1 MSSYSVEQIRTVAL
15 VGHGDSGKTLLAEA
29 LLQHAGAIPSMGS
42 LERGDTLCDSDPME
56 REYHHS
62 LAAALAHFEHAGAH
76 IRLVDTPGYPDFIGH
91 ALPALAAVETA
102 LVVVNAQNGIEL
114 STRRMMDWAGER
126 GLCRMLVVNKIDA
139 ERVDLPA
146 LLAGLRES
154 FGKEVLPL
162 NLPAEGGARVVDCF
176 FNPDGQADFSSV
188 AEAHQALV
196 DQVVEV
202 DEALMAHYLE
212 EGEVAPEALHEPF
225 ERALREGHLI
235 PLCFVSART
244 GAGVP
249 ELADILARLAPNPGE
264 GNPPLFLRTDDKGK
278 EHPVT
283 CQPDPKA
290 HVLAHVFKVVI
301 DPFVGRLAVF
311 RVHQGTVR
319 REMQLF
325 AGDGRKPF
333 KVGHLLRLQG
343 KKHEEAPWLIPGDF
357 GALTKVDEL
366 EYGVVLHDSHDEDHI
381 HLKPL
386 EFPEPMQGLAIEA
399 SRRGDE
405 QRLAEILQR
414 LQAEDP
420 CVRLDYNASTQQ
432 TVLRGMGEMHLRYL
446 LERMAGQYKLEVQTR
461 APAVPYRETA
471 TRSAEG
477 HSRHKKQTGGA
488 GQFGE
493 VFLRIEPLPRGE
505 GFAFV
510 DAIKGG
516 VIPGNFIPS
525 VEKGVRSA
533 LAAGP
538 LAGFPVEDVKV
549 TVFDG
554 KSHSVDSKDIAFQ
567 AAGRKAML
575 DALRNAGG
583 IVLEPVMQIEVTTP
597 ESHLGDITADLTGRR
612 GQVLGT
618 ESLSASVALVRGQVP
633 LAEMDGYANRLK
645 SITAGQGLYSLSS
658 SHYSAVPQD
667 VQQRLSSGY
676 KATPEED

>member
-162 NLPAEGGARVVDCF
+162 NLPAEGGAWVVDCF
-176 FNPDGQADFSSV
+176 FNPDGEADFSSV

-235 PLCFVSART
+235 PLCFVSARS

-249 ELADILARLAPNPGE
+249 ELADILARLAPNPCE
-264 GNPPLFLRTDDKGK
+264 GNPPLFLRTDDKGR

-311 RVHQGTVR
+311 RVHQGTIR

-446 LERMAGQYKLEVQTR
+446 LERMAGQYKLEVHTR
-461 APAVPYRETA
+461 ARAVPYRETA
-471 TRSAEG
+471 SRVAEG

-493 VFLRIEPLPRGE
+493 VYLRVEPLPRGE

-533 LAAGP
+533 LTAGP
-538 LAGFPVEDVKV
+538 LAGFPVEDVKL

-583 IVLEPVMQIEVTTP
+583 VVLEPVMQIEVTTP
-597 ESHLGDITADLTGRR
+597 EAHLGDITADLTGRR

-618 ESLSASVALVRGQVP
+618 ESLSTSVALVRGQVP
-633 LAEMDGYANRLK
+633 LAELDGYANRLK
-645 SITAGQGLYSLSS
+645 SITAGQGLYNLSS

>member
-29 LLQHAGAIPSMGS
+29 LLQHAGAISSMGS

-471 TRSAEG
+471 TRAAEG

-525 VEKGVRSA
+525 VEKGVRAA

>member
-1 MSSYSVEQIRTVAL
+1 MSSYSVEHIRTVAL
-15 VGHGDSGKTLLAEA
+15 VGHGDSGKTLLAES
-29 LLQHAGAIPSMGS
+29 LLQHSGAITSMGS
-42 LERGDTLCDSDPME
+42 LERGDTQCDSDPME

-62 LAAALAHFEHAGAH
+62 LSAALVHFEHAGAH

-114 STRRMMDWAGER
+114 STRRMMDWAGAR
-126 GLCRMLVVNKIDA
+126 GLCRILVVNRIDA
-139 ERVDLPA
+139 ERIDLPA
-146 LLAGLRES
+146 LLAELRDA

-162 NLPAEGGARVVDCF
+162 NLPARNGTCVVDCF
-176 FNPDGQADFSSV
+176 FNPDGESDFSSV

-212 EGEVAPEALHEPF
+212 EGEVAPEALHAPF
-225 ERALREGHLI
+225 EQALRDGHLI

-249 ELADILARLAPNPGE
+249 ELLDILARLAPNPTE
-264 GNPPLFLRTDDKGK
+264 GNPPLFLRSDENGK
-278 EHPVT
+278 SHPVT

-325 AGDGRKPF
+325 AGDGRKSF

-343 KKHEEAPWLIPGDF
+343 KKHEEVGQLIPGDF

-386 EFPEPMQGLAIEA
+386 DFPTPMQGLAIEA

-405 QRLAEILQR
+405 QRLAEVLQR

-471 TRSAEG
+471 SRVAEG

-493 VFLRIEPLPRGE
+493 VFLRVEPLPRGE

-510 DAIKGG
+510 DAIRGG

-533 LAAGP
+533 LSAGP

-549 TVFDG
+549 TVYDG

-597 ESHLGDITADLTGRR
+597 DSHLGDITADLTGRR

-633 LAEMDGYANRLK
+633 LAELEGYGNRLK
-645 SITAGQGLYSLSS
+645 SITAGQGLFSLSS
-658 SHYSAVPQD
+658 SHYSAVPQE
-667 VQQRLSSGY
+667 VQQRLSSSY
-676 KATPEED
+676 KAAPEED

>member
-29 LLQHAGAIPSMGS
+29 LLQHSGAIPSMGS

-62 LAAALAHFEHAGAH
+62 LAAALAHFEHEGAH

-176 FNPDGQADFSSV
+176 FNPDGEADFSSV

-249 ELADILARLAPNPGE
+249 ELADILARLAPNPSE

-311 RVHQGTVR
+311 RVHQGTIR

-325 AGDGRKPF
+325 AGDGRKSF

-471 TRSAEG
+471 TRVAEG

-618 ESLSASVALVRGQVP
+618 ESLSTSVALVRGQVP

-667 VQQRLSSGY
+667 VQQRLANGY

>member
-162 NLPAEGGARVVDCF
+162 NLPAGGGARVVDCF
-176 FNPDGQADFSSV
+176 FNPDGEADFSSV

-235 PLCFVSART
+235 PLCFVSARS
-244 GAGVP
+244 GDGVP
-249 ELADILARLAPNPGE
+249 ELADILARLAPNPCE
-264 GNPPLFLRTDDKGK
+264 GNPPLFLRTDDKGR

-311 RVHQGTVR
+311 RVHQGTIR

-446 LERMAGQYKLEVQTR
+446 LERMAGQYKLEVHTR

-471 TRSAEG
+471 SRVAEG

-493 VFLRIEPLPRGE
+493 VYLRVEPLPRGE

-533 LAAGP
+533 LTAGP

-583 IVLEPVMQIEVTTP
+583 VVLEPVMQIDVTTP
-597 ESHLGDITADLTGRR
+597 EAHLGDITADLTGRR

-618 ESLSASVALVRGQVP
+618 ESLSTSVALVRGQVP
-633 LAEMDGYANRLK
+633 LAELDGYANRLK
-645 SITAGQGLYSLSS
+645 SITAGQGLYNLSS

>member
-62 LAAALAHFEHAGAH
+62 LAAALAHFEHAGAY

-162 NLPAEGGARVVDCF
+162 NLPAGGGARVVDCF
-176 FNPDGQADFSSV
+176 FNPDGEADFSSV

-235 PLCFVSART
+235 PLCFVSARS

-249 ELADILARLAPNPGE
+249 ELADILARLAPNPCE
-264 GNPPLFLRTDDKGK
+264 GNPPLFLRTDDKGR

-311 RVHQGTVR
+311 RVHQGTIR

-446 LERMAGQYKLEVQTR
+446 LERMAGQYKLEVHTR

-471 TRSAEG
+471 SRVAEG

-493 VFLRIEPLPRGE
+493 VYLRVEPLPRGE

-533 LAAGP
+533 LTAGP

-583 IVLEPVMQIEVTTP
+583 VVLEPVMQIEVTTP
-597 ESHLGDITADLTGRR
+597 EAHLGDITADLTGRR

-618 ESLSASVALVRGQVP
+618 EALSTSVALVRGQVP
-633 LAEMDGYANRLK
+633 LAELDGYANRLK
-645 SITAGQGLYSLSS
+645 SITAGQGLYNLSS

>member
-29 LLQHAGAIPSMGS
+29 LLQHSGAITSMGS
-42 LERGDTLCDSDPME
+42 LERGDTLCDSDPLE

-62 LAAALAHFEHAGAH
+62 LAAALVHFEHEGAQV
-76 IRLVDTPGYPDFIGH
+76 RLIDTPGYPDFIGH
-91 ALPALAAVETA
+91 ALPALGAVETA
-102 LVVVNAQNGIEL
+102 LVVVNAQNGVEL

-139 ERVDLPA
+139 ERVDLPT
-146 LLAGLRES
+146 LLADLRES

-162 NLPAEGGARVVDCF
+162 NLPADGATRVVDCF
-176 FNPDGQADFSSV
+176 FAPEGDADFSSV

-202 DEALMAHYLE
+202 DEELMAHYLE
-212 EGEVAPEALHEPF
+212 EGDVAPEALHEPF

-249 ELADILARLAPNPGE
+249 ELLNVLARLAPNPAE
-264 GNPPLFLRTDDKGK
+264 GNPPLFVRTDESGAVHDF
-278 EHPVT
+278 
-283 CQPDPKA
+283 QSSPDPQA

-311 RVHQGTVR
+311 RVHQGTLR

-325 AGDGRKPF
+325 AGDGRKSF

-343 KKHEEAPWLIPGDF
+343 KKHEEVPQLIPGDF
-357 GALTKVDEL
+357 GALSKVDEL

-381 HLKPL
+381 RLKPL
-386 EFPEPMQGLAIEA
+386 SFPTPMQGLAIEA

-420 CVRLDYNASTQQ
+420 CVRLDYNASTQE
-432 TVLRGMGEMHLRYL
+432 TVLRGMGELHLRYL

-461 APAVPYRETA
+461 APSVPYRETA
-471 TRSAEG
+471 TRMAEG

-493 VFLRIEPLPRGE
+493 VFLRVEPLPRGG
-505 GFAFV
+505 GFEFV
-510 DAIKGG
+510 DAVKGG
-516 VIPGNFIPS
+516 VIPGQFIPS

-533 LAAGP
+533 LNAGP
-538 LAGFPVEDVKV
+538 LAGFPVADVRV

-583 IVLEPVMQIEVTTP
+583 IVLEPVVSIEVTTP
-597 ESHLGDITADLTGRR
+597 ETRLGDITADLTGRR
-612 GQVLGT
+612 GQVMGT
-618 ESLSASVALVRGQVP
+618 ESLSANVALIRGQVP
-633 LAEMDGYANRLK
+633 LAELDGYANRLK
-645 SITAGQGLYSLSS
+645 SITAGQGLYDLSP

-667 VQQRLSSGY
+667 VQQRLASGY
-676 KATPEED
+676 RAAPEED

>member
-162 NLPAEGGARVVDCF
+162 NLPAGGGARVVDCF
-176 FNPDGQADFSSV
+176 FNPDGEADFSSV

-202 DEALMAHYLE
+202 DEVLMAHYLE

-235 PLCFVSART
+235 PLCFVSARS

-249 ELADILARLAPNPGE
+249 ELADILARLAPNPCE

-311 RVHQGTVR
+311 RVHQGTIR

-471 TRSAEG
+471 SRVAEG

-493 VFLRIEPLPRGE
+493 VYLRVEPLPRGE

-533 LAAGP
+533 LTAGP

-583 IVLEPVMQIEVTTP
+583 VVLEPVMQIEVTTP
-597 ESHLGDITADLTGRR
+597 EAHLGDITADLTGRR

-618 ESLSASVALVRGQVP
+618 ESLSTSVALVRGQVP
-633 LAEMDGYANRLK
+633 LAELDGYANRLK
-645 SITAGQGLYSLSS
+645 SITAGQGLYNLSS

>member
-1 MSSYSVEQIRTVAL
+1 MSNYSVEQIRTVAL
-15 VGHGDSGKTLLAEA
+15 VGHGDTGKTLLAEA
-29 LLQHAGAIPSMGS
+29 LLQRSGAIPAMGS
-42 LERGDTLCDSDPME
+42 LERGDTLCDADPME
-56 REYHHS
+56 RDYHHS
-62 LAAALAHFEHAGAH
+62 LSAALVHLGHGDAH
-76 IRLVDTPGYPDFIGH
+76 IQLIDTPGFPDFIGH
-91 ALPALAAVETA
+91 ALSALAAVDTA

-114 STRRMMDWAGER
+114 NTRRMMHWAGER

-139 ERVDLPA
+139 ERVDLPG
-146 LLAGLRES
+146 LLADLREA

-162 NLPAEGGARVVDCF
+162 NLPAGGGTRVSDCF
-176 FNPDGQADFSSV
+176 FAPDGDADFSSV
-188 AEAHQALV
+188 EEAHQALV

-202 DEALMAHYLE
+202 DEELMARYLE
-212 EGEVAPEALHEPF
+212 QGSIQPEELHEPF

-235 PLCFVSART
+235 PLCFVSARS
-244 GAGVP
+244 GAGVG
-249 ELADILARLAPNPGE
+249 ELLDVLARLAPNPTE
-264 GNPPLFLRTDDKGK
+264 GNPPLFERVDEAGG
-278 EHPVT
+278 VT
-283 CQPDPKA
+283 AFRSRPDPDA

-301 DPFVGRLAVF
+301 DPFVGRMGVF

-319 REMQLF
+319 RDMQLF

-343 KKHEEAPWLIPGDF
+343 RRHEEVPQLIPGDF
-357 GALTKVDEL
+357 GALTKIDEL
-366 EYGVVLHDSHDEDHI
+366 EFDVVLHDSHDEDHI
-381 HLKPL
+381 RLQPL
-386 EFPEPMQGLAIEA
+386 DFPVPMQGLAIEA

-405 QRLAEILQR
+405 QRLAEVLQR
-414 LQAEDP
+414 LLAEDP
-420 CVRLDYNASTQQ
+420 CVRLDYNASTQE
-432 TVLRGMGEMHLRYL
+432 TVLRGMGELHLRYL
-446 LERMAGQYKLEVQTR
+446 LERLTGSYKLEVSTR
-461 APAVPYRETA
+461 PPSVPYRETA
-471 TRSAEG
+471 TRPAEG

-493 VFLRIEPLPRGE
+493 VFLRIEPLPRGA
-505 GFAFV
+505 GFEFV

-516 VIPGNFIPS
+516 VIPGQFIPS

-549 TVFDG
+549 TVYDG

-567 AAGRKAML
+567 NAGRKAML

-583 IVLEPVMQIEVTTP
+583 MVLEPVVSIAVTTP
-597 ESHLGDITADLTGRR
+597 DANLGDITADLTGRR

-618 ESLSASVALVRGQVP
+618 EPLSARVAMVRGQVP
-633 LAEMDGYANRLK
+633 LAELDGYANRLK
-645 SITAGQGLYSLSS
+645 SITAGQGFYTLEA

-676 KATPEED
+676 KAVQEED

>member
-162 NLPAEGGARVVDCF
+162 NLPAGGGTRVVDCF
-176 FNPDGQADFSSV
+176 FNPDGEADFSSV

-386 EFPEPMQGLAIEA
+386 DFPEPMQGLAIEA

-471 TRSAEG
+471 TRAAEG

-493 VFLRIEPLPRGE
+493 VYLRIEPLPRGE

>member
-29 LLQHAGAIPSMGS
+29 LLQHSGAIPSMGS
-42 LERGDTLCDSDPME
+42 LERGDTLCDSDPLE

-62 LAAALAHFEHAGAH
+62 LSAALVHFEHEGAH
-76 IRLVDTPGYPDFIGH
+76 VRLIDTPGYPDFIGH

-114 STRRMMDWAGER
+114 STRRMMHWAADR

-139 ERVDLPA
+139 ERIDLPG

-154 FGKEVLPL
+154 FGKEVLPI

-176 FNPDGQADFSSV
+176 FNPDGEADFSSV

-249 ELADILARLAPNPGE
+249 ELASILARLAPNPAE
-264 GNPPLFLRTDDKGK
+264 GNPPLFLRTDDKGV
-278 EHPVT
+278 EHPLKSS
-283 CQPDPKA
+283 PDPA
-290 HVLAHVFKVVI
+290 AQVLAHVFKVVI

-311 RVHQGTVR
+311 RVHQGTIR

-357 GALTKVDEL
+357 GALSKVDEL

-386 EFPEPMQGLAIEA
+386 DFPEPMQGLAIEA

-432 TVLRGMGEMHLRYL
+432 TVLRAMGEMHLRYL

-471 TRSAEG
+471 TRNAEG
-477 HSRHKKQTGGA
+477 HSRHKKQTGGGGSSVRYSCVSSRCRAERASPSSTRSRA
-488 GQFGE
+488 G
-493 VFLRIEPLPRGE
+493 
-505 GFAFV
+505 
-510 DAIKGG
+510 
-516 VIPGNFIPS
+516 
-525 VEKGVRSA
+525 
-533 LAAGP
+533 
-538 LAGFPVEDVKV
+538 
-549 TVFDG
+549 
-554 KSHSVDSKDIAFQ
+554 
-567 AAGRKAML
+567 
-575 DALRNAGG
+575 
-583 IVLEPVMQIEVTTP
+583 
-597 ESHLGDITADLTGRR
+597 
-612 GQVLGT
+612 
-618 ESLSASVALVRGQVP
+618 
-633 LAEMDGYANRLK
+633 
-645 SITAGQGLYSLSS
+645 
-658 SHYSAVPQD
+658 
-667 VQQRLSSGY
+667 
-676 KATPEED
+676 

>member
-249 ELADILARLAPNPGE
+249 ELADMLARLAPNPGE
-264 GNPPLFLRTDDKGK
+264 ATPPLFLRTDDKGK

-471 TRSAEG
+471 TRAAEG

>member
-29 LLQHAGAIPSMGS
+29 LLQHSGAIPSMGS
-42 LERGDTLCDSDPME
+42 LERGDTLCDSDPLE

-62 LAAALAHFEHAGAH
+62 LASALVHFEHEGAH
-76 IRLVDTPGYPDFIGH
+76 VRLIDTPGYPDFIGH

-114 STRRMMDWAGER
+114 STRRMMDWAAER

-139 ERVDLPA
+139 ERIDLPG

-154 FGKEVLPL
+154 FGKEVLPI

-176 FNPDGQADFSSV
+176 FNPDGEADFSSV

-249 ELADILARLAPNPGE
+249 ELASILARLAPNPAE
-264 GNPPLFLRTDDKGK
+264 GNPPLFLRTDDKGI
-278 EHPVT
+278 EHPLKSS
-283 CQPDPKA
+283 PDPAA

-311 RVHQGTVR
+311 RVHQGTIR

-357 GALTKVDEL
+357 GALGKVDEL

-386 EFPEPMQGLAIEA
+386 DFPTPMQGLAIEA

-567 AAGRKAML
+567 AAGRKAMI
-575 DALRNAGG
+575 DALRKAGG
-583 IVLEPVMQIEVTTP
+583 IVLEPVMQIEVTAP
-597 ESHLGDITADLTGRR
+597 ETHLGDITADLTGRR

-618 ESLSASVALVRGQVP
+618 ESLSSSVALVRGQVP
-633 LAEMDGYANRLK
+633 LAELEGYANRLK

-676 KATPEED
+676 KAAPEED

>member
-446 LERMAGQYKLEVQTR
+446 LERMAVQYKLEVQTR

-471 TRSAEG
+471 TRAAEG

-525 VEKGVRSA
+525 VEKGVRAA

>member
-29 LLQHAGAIPSMGS
+29 LLVHSGAIPSMGS
-42 LERGDTLCDSDPME
+42 LERGDTLCDSDPLE

-62 LAAALAHFEHAGAH
+62 LAAALVHFEHEGAH
-76 IRLVDTPGYPDFIGH
+76 VRLIDTPGYPDFIGH

-139 ERVDLPA
+139 ERIDLPG

-154 FGKEVLPL
+154 FGKEVLPI
-162 NLPAEGGARVVDCF
+162 NLPAEGAARVVDCF
-176 FNPDGQADFSSV
+176 FNPDGEADFSSV

-249 ELADILARLAPNPGE
+249 ELANILARLAPNPTE
-264 GNPPLFLRTDDKGK
+264 GNPPLFLRSDDKGG

-283 CQPDPKA
+283 CQPDPGA

-311 RVHQGTVR
+311 RVHQGTIR

-357 GALTKVDEL
+357 GALSKVDEL

-386 EFPEPMQGLAIEA
+386 DFPEPMQGLAIEA
-399 SRRGDE
+399 GRRGDE

-420 CVRLDYNASTQQ
+420 CVRLDYHASTQE

-461 APAVPYRETA
+461 APSVPYRETA

-676 KATPEED
+676 KAVPEED

>member
-1 MSSYSVEQIRTVAL
+1 MSNYSVEQIRTVAL
-15 VGHGDSGKTLLAEA
+15 VGHGDTGKTLLAEA
-29 LLQHAGAIPSMGS
+29 LLQRSGAIPAMGS
-42 LERGDTLCDSDPME
+42 LERGDTLCDADPME
-56 REYHHS
+56 RDYHHS
-62 LAAALAHFEHAGAH
+62 LSAALVHLSHGDAH
-76 IRLVDTPGYPDFIGH
+76 IQLIDTPGFPDFIGH
-91 ALPALAAVETA
+91 ALSALAAVDTA

-114 STRRMMDWAGER
+114 NTRRMMHWAGER

-139 ERVDLPA
+139 ERVDLA
-146 LLAGLRES
+146 GLLADLREA

-162 NLPAEGGARVVDCF
+162 NLPAGGGTRVSDCF
-176 FNPDGQADFSSV
+176 FAPDGDADFSSV
-188 AEAHQALV
+188 EEAHQALV

-202 DEALMAHYLE
+202 DEELMARYLE
-212 EGEVAPEALHEPF
+212 QGSIQPEELHEPF

-235 PLCFVSART
+235 PLCFVSARS
-244 GAGVP
+244 GAGVG
-249 ELADILARLAPNPGE
+249 ELLDVLARLAPNPTE
-264 GNPPLFLRTDDKGK
+264 GNPPLFERVDEAGG
-278 EHPVT
+278 VT
-283 CQPDPKA
+283 AFRSRPDPDA

-301 DPFVGRLAVF
+301 DPFVGRMGVF

-319 REMQLF
+319 RDMQLF

-343 KKHEEAPWLIPGDF
+343 RRHEEVPQLIPGDF
-357 GALTKVDEL
+357 GALTKIDEL
-366 EYGVVLHDSHDEDHI
+366 EFDVVLHDSHDEDHI
-381 HLKPL
+381 RLQPL
-386 EFPEPMQGLAIEA
+386 DFPVPMQGLAIEA

-405 QRLAEILQR
+405 QRLAEVLQR
-414 LQAEDP
+414 LLAEDP
-420 CVRLDYNASTQQ
+420 CVRLDYNASTQE
-432 TVLRGMGEMHLRYL
+432 TVLRGMGELHLRYL
-446 LERMAGQYKLEVQTR
+446 LERLTGSYKLEVSTR
-461 APAVPYRETA
+461 PPSVPYRETA
-471 TRSAEG
+471 TRPAEG

-493 VFLRIEPLPRGE
+493 VFLRIEPLPRGA
-505 GFAFV
+505 GFEFV

-516 VIPGNFIPS
+516 VIPGQFIPS

-549 TVFDG
+549 TVYDG

-567 AAGRKAML
+567 NAGRKAML

-583 IVLEPVMQIEVTTP
+583 MVLEPVVSIAVTTP
-597 ESHLGDITADLTGRR
+597 DANLGDITADLTGRR

-618 ESLSASVALVRGQVP
+618 EPLSARVAMVRGQVP
-633 LAEMDGYANRLK
+633 LAELDGYANRLK
-645 SITAGQGLYSLSS
+645 SITAGQGFYTLEA

-676 KATPEED
+676 KAVQEED

>member
-162 NLPAEGGARVVDCF
+162 NLPAGGGARVVDCF
-176 FNPDGQADFSSV
+176 FNPEGEADFSSV

-235 PLCFVSART
+235 PLCFVSARS

-249 ELADILARLAPNPGE
+249 ELADILARLAPNPCE
-264 GNPPLFLRTDDKGK
+264 GNPPLFLRTDDKGR

-311 RVHQGTVR
+311 RVHQGTIR

-446 LERMAGQYKLEVQTR
+446 LERMAGQYKLEVHTR

-471 TRSAEG
+471 SRVAEG

-493 VFLRIEPLPRGE
+493 VYLRVEPLPRGE

-533 LAAGP
+533 LTAGP

-583 IVLEPVMQIEVTTP
+583 VVLEPVMQIEVTTP
-597 ESHLGDITADLTGRR
+597 EAHLGDITADLTGRR

-618 ESLSASVALVRGQVP
+618 EALSTSVALVRGQVP
-633 LAEMDGYANRLK
+633 LAELDGYANRLK
-645 SITAGQGLYSLSS
+645 SITAGQGLYNLSS

>member
-29 LLQHAGAIPSMGS
+29 LLQHSGAIPSMGS
-42 LERGDTLCDSDPME
+42 LERGDTLCDSDPLE

-62 LAAALAHFEHAGAH
+62 LASALVHFEHEGAH
-76 IRLVDTPGYPDFIGH
+76 VRLIDTPGYPDFIGH

-102 LVVVNAQNGIEL
+102 LVVVNAQSGIEL
-114 STRRMMDWAGER
+114 STRRMMDWAAER

-139 ERVDLPA
+139 ERIDLPG

-154 FGKEVLPL
+154 FGKEVLPI

-176 FNPDGQADFSSV
+176 FNPDGEADFSSV

-249 ELADILARLAPNPGE
+249 ELARILARLAPNPAE
-264 GNPPLFLRTDDKGK
+264 GNPPLFLRTDDKGV
-278 EHPVT
+278 EHPLKSS
-283 CQPDPKA
+283 PDPAA

-311 RVHQGTVR
+311 RVHQGTIR

-357 GALTKVDEL
+357 GALGKVDEL

-386 EFPEPMQGLAIEA
+386 DFPTPMQGLAIEA

-567 AAGRKAML
+567 AAGRKAMI
-575 DALRNAGG
+575 DALRKAGG
-583 IVLEPVMQIEVTTP
+583 IVLEPVMQIEVTAP
-597 ESHLGDITADLTGRR
+597 ETHLGDITADLTGRR

-618 ESLSASVALVRGQVP
+618 ESLSSSVALVRGQVP
-633 LAEMDGYANRLK
+633 LAELEGYANRLK

-676 KATPEED
+676 KAAPEED

>member
-471 TRSAEG
+471 TRAAEG